1 MYHSKLYSFFLGSL
15 LLLSWFAVASV
26 YSAIKYAYSNGSVQ
40 KSMQNSP
47 RFLTV
52 PPLDGPI
59 DFIIDTNEYQQVPT
73 EPIRVAI
80 NYEESLPGDSV
91 NDDIVVN
98 LRDVAQTARE
108 LRKEI
113 NEETSACYAYK

>member
-1 MYHSKLYSFFLGSL
+1 
-15 LLLSWFAVASV
+15 
-26 YSAIKYAYSNGSVQ
+26 
-40 KSMQNSP
+40 MQNSP